1 MTSKR
6 MIYLLILLAAA
17 GTLIALAVLNIE
29 PLSSPYQL
37 DMANRRLQLIERS
50 HEETPTYLSIP
61 AGMFTFFLV
70 NLGVAY
76 LFTGRVN
83 GMNERLPRSLK
94 GWLQISLLGLAVAA
108 AGLVLT
114 ISAVVGLATF
124 PYSIVIAGLLLA
136 ASTFGGVPVLL
147 RVGRAILT
155 GVGMKNATPQL
166 EILTGTVIVFA
177 LISIPLLGIISMISF
192 SSLGLGLAVTTR
204 FGANRPW
211 SLNTLS
217 QEEIE

>member
-50 HEETPTYLSIP
+50 HEETPPYLSIP
-61 AGMFTFFLV
+61 AGIFTFYLI
-70 NLGVAY
+70 NLGTAY
-76 LFTGRVN
+76 LFPGRVSA
-83 GMNERLPRSLK
+83 MNERLPRSVK
-94 GWLQISLLGLAVAA
+94 SWLQISLLGLAAA
-108 AGLVLT
+108 VAGLVLM
-114 ISAVVGLATF
+114 ISAIVGLATF

-147 RVGRAILT
+147 RVGRALLAGA
-155 GVGMKNATPQL
+155 GVKNATPQL
-166 EILTGTVIVFA
+166 EILAGTVIIFA
-177 LISIPLLGIISMISF
+177 LISIPLLGIISMVSF

-204 FGANRPW
+204 FGAGRPW

-217 QEEIE
+217 QEDIE

>member
-6 MIYLLILLAAA
+6 MVYLLILLAAA

-50 HEETPTYLSIP
+50 HEETPPYLSIP
-61 AGMFTFFLV
+61 AGIFTFYLI
-70 NLGVAY
+70 NLGTAY
-76 LFTGRVN
+76 LFPGRVSA
-83 GMNERLPRSLK
+83 MNERLPRSVK
-94 GWLQISLLGLAVAA
+94 SWLQISLLGLAAA
-108 AGLVLT
+108 VAGLVLM
-114 ISAVVGLATF
+114 ISAIVGLATF
-124 PYSIVIAGLLLA
+124 PYSIVIAGVLLA

-147 RVGRAILT
+147 RVGRALLT
-155 GVGMKNATPQL
+155 GAGIKNATPQL
-166 EILTGTVIVFA
+166 EILAGTVIVFA
-177 LISIPLLGIISMISF
+177 LISIPLLGIISMVSF

-204 FGANRPW
+204 FGVGRPW

-217 QEEIE
+217 QEDIE

>member
-50 HEETPTYLSIP
+50 HEETPPYLSIP
-61 AGMFTFFLV
+61 AGIFTFYLI
-70 NLGVAY
+70 NLGTAY
-76 LFTGRVN
+76 LFPGRVSA
-83 GMNERLPRSLK
+83 MNERLPRSVK
-94 GWLQISLLGLAVAA
+94 SWLQISLLGLAAA
-108 AGLVLT
+108 VAGLVLM
-114 ISAVVGLATF
+114 ISAIVGLATF

-147 RVGRAILT
+147 RVGRALLAGA
-155 GVGMKNATPQL
+155 GVKNATPQL
-166 EILTGTVIVFA
+166 EILAGTVIVFA
-177 LISIPLLGIISMISF
+177 LISIPLLGIISMVSF

-204 FGANRPW
+204 FGAGRPW

-217 QEEIE
+217 QEDIE